1 MSLFMGKKE
10 ATMRIG
16 DVELNGNV
24 ILGPMAGVTSLA
36 YREFMKPFGVAL
48 SYSEMISDCG
58 IAYGNQRTFEYLKTS
73 KIDSPV
79 GLQLFGS
86 DIKNTAKAIEIVQ
99 NVAKYDILDINLG
112 CPVHKVVKTGAGSA
126 LARDIARLREYMNGV
141 VKASQKPVTAK
152 IRLGWDQS
160 SINVFEVAKTL
171 EEVGVKAIAVHC
183 RTTAQGY
190 AGQADYSKIKG
201 LKETLSIPLI
211 VSGDIFTLDDAI
223 RSVNE
228 THADGVMV
236 ARGGIGNPYLI
247 TQINHYFKTGERL
260 PNQGTDKSIEYA
272 RKFAYSLVE
281 LKGEAHAI
289 PELRGIL
296 PHFFSGFPG
305 YKKIRLALATNM
317 KTLQDMEAVFKGI
330 ETHG

>member
-1 MSLFMGKKE
+1 MK
-10 ATMRIG
+10 IG
-16 DVELNGNV
+16 DLELSGNV

-73 KIDSPV
+73 EIDSPV

-86 DIKNTAKAIEIVQ
+86 NLKNTAKAIEIVQ
-99 NVAKYDILDINLG
+99 NTAKFDVLDINLG

-126 LARDIARLREYMNGV
+126 LLRDLDKLRTYMSGV
-141 VKASQKPVTAK
+141 VEISQKPVTAK
-152 IRLGWDQS
+152 IRLGWDDH
-160 SINVFEVAKTL
+160 SINVFEVAKLL
-171 EEVGVKAIAVHC
+171 ENVGVKAIAVHC
-183 RTTAQGY
+183 RTKEQGY
-190 AGQADYSKIKG
+190 SGQADYSKISG

-223 RSVNE
+223 KSVNI
-228 THADGVMV
+228 THADGIMV
-236 ARGGIGNPYLI
+236 ARGGIGNPYLV
-247 TQINHYFKTGERL
+247 TQIDHYFKTGERL
-260 PNQGTDKSIEYA
+260 PDQGTEKQMEYA
-272 RKFAYSLVE
+272 RNFAHSLVD

-289 PELRGIL
+289 AELRGIL

-317 KTLQDMEAVFKGI
+317 KNIQDMEAIFQGI
-330 ETHG
+330 EIHG